1 VDEISHVPITKRIDK
16 IAAGGK
22 TSIAVHGSLS
32 SVLGDNMSRLINNQK
47 LFSDILIKT
56 SDEKL
61 IPAHRA
67 ILSTRSDILFKMI
80 VDAEQNHSGSA
91 PPVIDVSEYTSL
103 QINALLVY
111 LYTSRVLSDN
121 LNGDELQKIL
131 HESKSRTP
139 PGAIVSLPSIL
150 SSDMSRLLEWQTT
163 KLKDDLGNDLISNV
177 LKNSLPVAG
186 RWSDVKLV
194 LGDKEISAHKAILCA
209 NSEYFRLMLT
219 GGMKES
225 QMERIQIRDEVPFE
239 AFVATLQFI
248 YTDIIDVDVN
258 LALDVLPLASEY
270 NLQRLKQKCEG
281 IIEKQVDILSVA
293 YVWQV
298 ARFYS
303 ATRLESFCLD
313 LLVPQFETVKHT
325 EAFNALSPEEQKTLN
340 ALCSKQS

>member
-1 VDEISHVPITKRIDK
+1 
-16 IAAGGK
+16 
-22 TSIAVHGSLS
+22 
-32 SVLGDNMSRLINNQK
+32 
-47 LFSDILIKT
+47 
-56 SDEKL
+56 
-61 IPAHRA
+61 
-67 ILSTRSDILFKMI
+67 MI

-186 RWSDVKLV
+186 RWGDVKLV

-209 NSEYFRLMLT
+209 NSEYFR
-219 GGMKES
+219 
-225 QMERIQIRDEVPFE
+225 
-239 AFVATLQFI
+239 
-248 YTDIIDVDVN
+248 YTRYLLN
-258 LALDVLPLASEY
+258 HT
-270 NLQRLKQKCEG
+270 KTH
-281 IIEKQVDILSVA
+281 
-293 YVWQV
+293 
-298 ARFYS
+298 FY
-303 ATRLESFCLD
+303 C
-313 LLVPQFETVKHT
+313 
-325 EAFNALSPEEQKTLN
+325 
-340 ALCSKQS
+340 